1 MRGAL
6 VLFAAILALH
16 AAHGRA
22 VAQGRGSDAAA
33 AGDSIAIIVHRSNP
47 LDSLSFAELR
57 RIFLLERQTWP
68 HGRKITLVL
77 REPGQPERIEALALI
92 VGMSEREYDRHMLFQ
107 TYRGDIGLGPR
118 SIRSAAT
125 MLRFVYN
132 APGAIGHVYA
142 RELDDSVK
150 ALRID
155 GLSHDDPAYKLRRRQ
170 QRVALVGGD

>member
-1 MRGAL
+1 
-6 VLFAAILALH
+6 VLFVAILALNG
-16 AAHGRA
+16 ARARALVQGRA
-22 VAQGRGSDAAA
+22 SDTSDA
-33 AGDSIAIIVHRSNP
+33 IAIIVHRSNP
-47 LDSLSFAELR
+47 VDSLSFAELR

-77 REPGQPERIEALALI
+77 REQGQPERTEALALI
-92 VGMSEREYDRHMLFQ
+92 VGMSEPEFDRHVLFQ
-107 TYRGDIGLGPR
+107 TFRGDIGLGPR

-142 RELDDSVK
+142 NELDNTVK

-155 GLSHDDPAYKLRRRQ
+155 GLSHDDPAYRLRRRQ
-170 QRVALVGGD
+170 QRVALVTGE